1 MPNMTAQQKR
11 EIQARV
17 KAFNTCGFS
26 TNLYGSV
33 CHYYQSFVGRDF
45 KGWTQMALFILSPYL
60 SDGQKEV
67 LLALSKVSIFINML
81 YVSVLY
87 MLYFV

>member
-1 MPNMTAQQKR
+1 
-11 EIQARV
+11 
-17 KAFNTCGFS
+17 
-26 TNLYGSV
+26 
-33 CHYYQSFVGRDF
+33 
-45 KGWTQMALFILSPYL
+45 MALFILSPYL

-87 MLYFV
+87 MLHLV